1 MGSPGVDAVLTE
13 GYGGSIQGRC
23 ALTIGV
29 PYVETVDTNGG
40 DSRSHAC
47 ARTKDVM
54 DDENQTH
61 RKKSSA
67 FLKVGMVMLGVLV
80 LLGVIQAVTAGTIGV
95 GALSVSLR
103 ETRSTVPTTSP
114 APAATSSSGD
124 SAGLDGAVGSDP
136 SSSASSDPSS
146 SAEAGA
152 QPSAETKVADGSWKQ
167 ARGLLT
173 VEVTKVENEGGRLKV
188 FVTAINASTSKMD
201 LPVASISAVD
211 DAERNYAASLSTSR
225 WPASIAKNSA
235 INGFVVLDQKASA
248 SGTTF
253 SLTFA
258 GIIGQLAPTGG
269 AVTVTG
275 VPIPK

>member
-1 MGSPGVDAVLTE
+1 
-13 GYGGSIQGRC
+13 
-23 ALTIGV
+23 
-29 PYVETVDTNGG
+29 
-40 DSRSHAC
+40 
-47 ARTKDVM
+47 M

-67 FLKVGMVMLGVLV
+67 FLKIGMVVLGVLV

-95 GALSVSLR
+95 GALSVTLR
-103 ETRSTVPTTSP
+103 ETSSTVPTTLSSP
-114 APAATSSSGD
+114 TSSSDD
-124 SAGLDGAVGSDP
+124 SVGLDGAVGSAP
-136 SSSASSDPSS
+136 SSSDASDTSD
-146 SAEAGA
+146 AGA
-152 QPSAETKVADGSWKQ
+152 PPSAETKVAGGSWKQ

-211 DAERNYAASLSTSR
+211 DAERNYAASPSTSR
-225 WPASIAKNSA
+225 WPASIGKNSA
-235 INGFVVLDQKASA
+235 INGFVVFDQKASA

-269 AVTVTG
+269 AVTVSG

>member
-1 MGSPGVDAVLTE
+1 
-13 GYGGSIQGRC
+13 
-23 ALTIGV
+23 
-29 PYVETVDTNGG
+29 
-40 DSRSHAC
+40 
-47 ARTKDVM
+47 M

-67 FLKVGMVMLGVLV
+67 FLKIGMVMLGVLV

-95 GALSVSLR
+95 GALSFTLR
-103 ETRSTVPTTSP
+103 ETSSTVPTTSSP
-114 APAATSSSGD
+114 ASSSGD
-124 SAGLDGAVGSDP
+124 SVGLNGAVGSAP
-136 SSSASSDPSS
+136 SSSSDASDTSD
-146 SAEAGA
+146 AEASPG
-152 QPSAETKVADGSWKQ
+152 AETKVVSGSWKQ

-211 DAERNYAASLSTSR
+211 DAERNYAASPSTSR
-225 WPASIAKNSA
+225 WPASIGKNSA
-235 INGFVVLDQKASA
+235 INGFVVFDQKASA

-269 AVTVTG
+269 AVTVSG